1 MTARVVG
8 VGVAA
13 LGGVVGVLP
22 FLRWYRVDVTGRDI
36 SVRGV
41 DVRGELWS
49 LPILACLVVA
59 IGLYVAVR
67 VPGPGTLAVR
77 RFGGVCAVAGAM
89 CLAWALWSVVRI
101 PSVAVPLD
109 VGDGPTAPLQAHP
122 VALLAAAAGAA
133 VAAISLWWVRDSSD

>member
-8 VGVAA
+8 VGVAVLGA
-13 LGGVVGVLP
+13 LVGILP
-22 FLRWYRVDVTGRDI
+22 FLQWYRVDLPGRDI

-59 IGLYVAVR
+59 IGLYVAAR
-67 VPGPGTLAVR
+67 SSGPGTLAVR
-77 RFGGVCAVAGAM
+77 RLGGICAVAGVM

-122 VALLAAAAGAA
+122 VALLTAAAGAA
-133 VAAISLWWVRDSSD
+133 VAAISLWWMRSNSD